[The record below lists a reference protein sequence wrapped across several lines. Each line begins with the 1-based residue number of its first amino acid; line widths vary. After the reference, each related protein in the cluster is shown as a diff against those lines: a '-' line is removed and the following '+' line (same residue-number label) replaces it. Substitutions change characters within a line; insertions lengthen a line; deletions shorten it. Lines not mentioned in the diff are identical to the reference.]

1 MSTVSIIVPV
11 YNGEKV
17 LRRCV
22 DSILA
27 QDYRDIEV
35 LLIDDGSKDNSYAI
49 MSEYA
54 EKDPRIVAIH
64 KENGG
69 VSSTRNLGLEKATGK
84 YIQFID
90 CDDWLPFDA
99 TKLLLRSMTENKA
112 DLVVGD
118 FYRVVDDNVSK
129 KGSIADGGLISRKEY
144 AENMLLTPADFY
156 YGVIWNKL
164 YKKEIIDEYKVRMD
178 NRISFCEDM
187 IFNLEY
193 LLHVNDIYVLKAP
206 IYYYVKTEGSLVAQ
220 NFNLQKIVKM
230 KTSVI
235 KYYNDFYK
243 NILDEADYEVRKP
256 VIYGYLLAVST
267 DSFSLPFALDTK
279 KLGQEDGEK
288 VYFEEHYAD
297 SEQMFNYLCDHMFE
311 RLLNTVAS
319 KYKLEINDVKILYL
333 LYTLGKGC
341 GYDEISSLTGI
352 PVPSCLLSITKMVTQ
367 GYVKISNPLEDVN
380 VKCTYI
386 PSAMDRDL
394 QKVQFDYNT
403 ICFEG
408 LSAEEVKKYREIKRR
423 VVDNLRKTL
432 VK

>member
-27 QDYRDIEV
+27 QDFRDIEV
-35 LLIDDGSKDNSYAI
+35 LLIDDGSKDGSYAI
-49 MSEYA
+49 MTEYA
-54 EKDPRIVAIH
+54 EKDPRVVAIH

-69 VSSTRNLGLEKATGK
+69 VSSTRNLGLDKATGK
-84 YIQFID
+84 YVQFID
-90 CDDWLPFDA
+90 CDDWLPFDS
-99 TKLLLRSMTENKA
+99 TKLLLRSMTENKV

-129 KGSIADGGLISRKEY
+129 KGSISDGGIYNRTEY
-144 AENMLLTPADFY
+144 AENMMLTPADFY

-164 YKKEIIDEYKVRMD
+164 YKKEILDKYNIRMD
-178 NRISFCEDM
+178 TDISFCEDV

-193 LLHVNDIYVLKAP
+193 LLHVKDIYVLKAP

-220 NFNLQKIVKM
+220 NLNVQKIVKM

-243 NILDEADYEVRKP
+243 NILDEQDYEIRKP
-256 VIYGYLLAVST
+256 FIYSYLLAVST
-267 DSFSLPFALDTK
+267 DNFSMPFSRDTK
-279 KLGQEDGEK
+279 KLGEEDGEK
-288 VYFEEHYAD
+288 VYFEEHYSE
-297 SEQMFNYLCDHMFE
+297 SEQMFNYLCSHMFE
-311 RLLNTVAS
+311 RLLNVVAN
-319 KYKLEINDVKILYL
+319 KYNLDLNDVKILYF
-333 LYTLGKGC
+333 LYLLGKNC
-341 GYDEISSLTGI
+341 NFDEIASLTG
-352 PVPSCLLSITKMVTQ
+352 VPSASCAVAITKLAAQ
-367 GYVKISNPLEDVN
+367 GYLKVSNPLEEVN
-380 VKCTYI
+380 ISCSYV
-386 PSAMDRDL
+386 PSGMDRDL

-403 ICFEG
+403 ICYEG
-408 LSAEEVKKYREIKRR
+408 MSADEVRQYRNAKRK
-423 VVDNLRKTL
+423 VVENLRKTL